1 MEPAAEARDTA
12 GIRWIQ
18 DAARRTESRA
28 RWLRITNRTAVILG
42 LIGSFIATI
51 FAAIVARKGM
61 LGPLDW
67 AQACWIIA
75 GFTGVTT
82 LSSGLQTGL
91 DIPANLGKTL
101 SCLGRL
107 RALEL
112 AARIG
117 TRSAAEISRECE
129 AIVKEYPEVLV

>member
-1 MEPAAEARDTA
+1 MTAAGEQREAP

-18 DAARRTESRA
+18 DAVRRTEARA
-28 RWLRITNRTAVILG
+28 RWLRVTNRIAVILG
-42 LIGSFIATI
+42 LVGSFISTI

-67 AQACWIIA
+67 SQACWIIA

-91 DIPANLGKTL
+91 DIPTKLGKTL

-112 AARIG
+112 AASIG
-117 TRSAAEISRECE
+117 TRSAAEISGECQE
-129 AIVKEYPEVLV
+129 IVKEYPEVLV